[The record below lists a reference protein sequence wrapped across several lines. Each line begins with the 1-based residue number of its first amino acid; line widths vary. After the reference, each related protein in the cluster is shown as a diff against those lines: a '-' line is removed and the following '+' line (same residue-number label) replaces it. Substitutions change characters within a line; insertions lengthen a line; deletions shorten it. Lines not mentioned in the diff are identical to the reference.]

1 MTFTDSWRRKKRGF
15 IILFL
20 ENRISLRV
28 ANGPLRPIR
37 FFVTDSIARR
47 GIRNFPSG

>member
-1 MTFTDSWRRKKRGF
+1 MD
-15 IILFL
+15 I
-20 ENRISLRV
+20 RV